1 MRRFYVA
8 IALISVAACG
18 DSFSGA
24 APELDAAAADA
35 STTPP
40 VNDAA
45 AVDAGELDA
54 TRIDTAPPDVDA
66 AAADAGDAGHDAS
79 SDNDGGV
86 CSPIVAYTA
95 PTTCACFFAGSCPVD
110 GGPTTGCIW
119 AETPLNIT
127 GQPTCRGC
135 GQIAWKPNP
144 CGRCKETFSCACL
157 SAYLDPGQRCCD
169 GPGGP
174 YLSDYACP

>member
-1 MRRFYVA
+1 MVRAVFYVA
-8 IALISVAACG
+8 VALISVAGCG

-24 APELDAAAADA
+24 AVD
-35 STTPP
+35 
-40 VNDAA
+40 DAA
-45 AVDAGELDA
+45 AVDAAPDA
-54 TRIDTAPPDVDA
+54 GPSAPDSTPAADVTGHDASSEPDAVAPDVDGSMADAGDVDA
-66 AAADAGDAGHDAS
+66 AACTP
-79 SDNDGGV
+79 V
-86 CSPIVAYTA
+86 TYTA

-110 GGPTTGCIW
+110 GGPATGCIW
-119 AETPLNIT
+119 AETPLTIT

-157 SAYLDPGQRCCD
+157 AAYLDPGQRCCD

-174 YLSDYACP
+174 YLSDFGCQ